1 MLADREALVRSAV
14 TLKVTPDGPAAAQP
28 PQLTTQN
35 GTTGQLVNFTVQVRN
50 NLLAHTFPTGFA
62 FARQFWLEVWAT
74 GPNNEPVC
82 LSAPFFAADGT
93 LPVAT
98 PCTSGVL
105 GVDPDTAP
113 ADAIKK
119 ATDGPS
125 PDDTQAN
132 LLQCQP
138 ADVASTLGLDSG
150 QMLQDQA
157 QGKAPVDTTT
167 GIEMQNLDVHLN
179 GTAPVTG
186 CDPWLTNF
194 QKILT
199 DGDPQAKAAD
209 DPTQT
214 ETSQEVAYQ
223 SFVPNLVHV
232 RGRVADGQLVTD
244 LQPVR
249 LAPDPTDPS
258 KLDSQDTDL
267 FQYTFLV
274 PNGVDPNSVVVNAK
288 MEFRNIPPY
297 FVTQLAQDQRDVLAA
312 GFNVPEDAAHLRRQG
327 SPVPNRG
334 PARTTWPSP
343 RWGAPIRRTARR
355 PSVATR
361 ARRTWSAARSSTV
374 RATTRPNT
382 R

>member
-1 MLADREALVRSAV
+1 M
-14 TLKVTPDGPAAAQP
+14 
-28 PQLTTQN
+28 
-35 GTTGQLVNFTVQVRN
+35 
-50 NLLAHTFPTGFA
+50 
-62 FARQFWLEVWAT
+62 
-74 GPNNEPVC
+74 
-82 LSAPFFAADGT
+82 
-93 LPVAT
+93 
-98 PCTSGVL
+98 
-105 GVDPDTAP
+105 
-113 ADAIKK
+113 
-119 ATDGPS
+119 
-125 PDDTQAN
+125 
-132 LLQCQP
+132 
-138 ADVASTLGLDSG
+138 ASTLGLDSG

-232 RGRVADGQLVTD
+232 RGRVATGQLVTD

-258 KLDSQDTDL
+258 KLDSQDTGL

-312 GFNVPEDAAHLRRQG
+312 GFNVPEDARIFDDKDHPFRTEDLLNHMAITEVGERQFAGRQG
-327 SPVPNRG
+327 DPRLRQG
-334 PARTTWPSP
+334 PAERGRRHDP
-343 RWGAPIRRTARR
+343 RL
-355 PSVATR
+355 
-361 ARRTWSAARSSTV
+361 
-374 RATTRPNT
+374 
-382 R
+382 